1 MYLLDT
7 NTLIYF
13 FKGFGNVAEM
23 LFSKSPKDIAISAIT
38 LYELKVGIAKSS
50 NPLKRKKQLESFV
63 SRIDILPFASK
74 ETEASAKIRAMLE
87 TQGTPIGPL
96 DNLIAG
102 TAFCFNAI
110 LVTHNTKEFS
120 RVEGLTLEDWF

>member
-13 FKGFGNVAEM
+13 FKGLGNVAEM
-23 LFSKSPKDIAISAIT
+23 LFLKSPKDIAISTIT
-38 LYELKVGIAKSS
+38 LYELEVGIAKSN
-50 NPLKRKKQLESFV
+50 NPKKRKKQLESFI
-63 SRIDILPFASK
+63 SRIAILPFASK
-74 ETEASAKIRAMLE
+74 EAEASAKIRAMLE

-102 TAFCFNAI
+102 TAFCFNVI

-120 RVEGLTLEDWF
+120 KVEGLTIEDWF

>member
-7 NTLIYF
+7 NTLVYF

-23 LFSKSPKDIAISAIT
+23 LFSKSPKDIATSSIT
-38 LYELKVGIAKSS
+38 LYELEVGIAKSN
-50 NPLKRKKQLESFV
+50 NPQKRKKQLESFV
-63 SRIDILPFASK
+63 SRITILPFSSK
-74 ETEASAKIRAMLE
+74 EAEASAKIRAELE
-87 TQGTPIGPL
+87 NQGTPMGPL

-102 TAFCFNAI
+102 TAFSCNAI

-120 RVEGLTLEDWF
+120 RVEGLTIEDWF

>member
-13 FKGFGNVAEM
+13 FKGFANVAEM
-23 LFSKSPKDIAISAIT
+23 LFSKSPKDIAVSTIT
-38 LYELKVGIAKSS
+38 LYELEVGIAKSS
-50 NPLKRKKQLESFV
+50 NPQKRNKQLESFV
-63 SRIDILPFASK
+63 SRITVLPFDSK
-74 ETEASAKIRAMLE
+74 EAKASAKIRAELE
-87 TQGTPIGPL
+87 KQGTPIGPL

-120 RVEGLTLEDWF
+120 KIEGLTIEDWF

>member
-23 LFSKSPKDIAISAIT
+23 LFSKSPKDIAISTST
-38 LYELKVGIAKSS
+38 LYEIEVGIAKSS
-50 NPLKRKKQLESFV
+50 NPQKRKKQLESFV
-63 SRIDILPFASK
+63 SRITILPFDSK
-74 ETEASAKIRAMLE
+74 EAKASAKIRAALE
-87 TQGTPIGPL
+87 KQGTPIGPL

-102 TAFCFNAI
+102 TAFSFNAI
-110 LVTHNTKEFS
+110 FVTHNAKQFS
-120 RVEGLTLEDWF
+120 KVEGLTIEDWF